1 MKILSLVLTLILT
14 LSLCG
19 CYDSKEIDET
29 AYIIALGIDKT
40 ANSAYNYTFQFS
52 APLATMSSEGSKG
65 GAEGDLK
72 ENPTV
77 RNIVISAPDFYTA
90 KNLTNNFLS
99 KTVDMSHLKLMVFSA
114 SVDQDGFLEH
124 SQFMLRER
132 EVRPHTAIALAKTT
146 AEEYLKSI
154 NPELEANTA
163 KYYELM
169 SLRSNN
175 VYSPTKRLS
184 DFVDEISAEGGIS
197 CLPVATS
204 GDSSYSLNN
213 QNKTSNWVSL
223 DDTKVKSQK
232 AEMRGMAIFKNGQP
246 TAALDGDLAMVYNI
260 LRRDIKSCVITLK
273 NPHLDDSFISFRLN
287 IPHAC
292 EYSLDNTKKPCRIK
306 INQGFDIE
314 FLGGHLPSGFSS
326 YDELF
331 SFADSSITQKVTAYF
346 YQLSRN
352 YHADIMKIGDS
363 FKKSFWATE
372 NFLASNW
379 EDIFA
384 SAEFDIDIYF
394 I

>member
-1 MKILSLVLTLILT
+1 MKILSLVLAFIIP

-29 AYIIALGIDKT
+29 AYIIALGIDK
-40 ANSAYNYTFQFS
+40 AADSGFSYTFQFS
-52 APLATMSSEGSKG
+52 APLATMSSEGSTG
-65 GAEGDLK
+65 GAESESK

-99 KTVDMSHLKLMVFSA
+99 KTVDMSHLKLIVFSA

-124 SQFMLRER
+124 SQFMLHER
-132 EVRPHTAIALAKTT
+132 EVRPHTAVALATTT

-184 DFVDEISAEGGIS
+184 DFVDEISSEGGIS
-197 CLPVATS
+197 CLPIAS
-204 GDSSYSLNN
+204 LGSSSSPLPN
-213 QNKTSNWVSL
+213 QSKSSQWVSL
-223 DDTKVKSQK
+223 GDTKVKSQK

-246 TAALDGDLAMVYNI
+246 TAAVDGDLAMIYNI

-273 NPHLDDSFISFRLN
+273 NPHLDDSFVSFRLN

-292 EYSLDNTKKPCRIK
+292 EYSLDRAKKPCRIK
-306 INQGFDIE
+306 ISQGFDIE
-314 FLGGHLPSGFSS
+314 FFGGNLPSGFSS

-331 SFADSSITQKVTAYF
+331 SFADHAITQKVTAYF
-346 YQLSRN
+346 YQLSRSH
-352 YHADIMKIGDS
+352 HADIMKISDC
-363 FKKSFWATE
+363 FKKSFWSAE
-372 NFLASNW
+372 NFLSSDW

-384 SAEFDIDIYF
+384 SAEFDVNIYF
-394 I
+394 T